1 MLSCIPVG
9 MKKILTPNPLTVV
22 VHVSPVYHVVISV
35 SPSSLNNYIISIT
48 MIGARWSSE
57 AINSIAT
64 C

>member
-22 VHVSPVYHVVISV
+22 VSPVYHVVISV